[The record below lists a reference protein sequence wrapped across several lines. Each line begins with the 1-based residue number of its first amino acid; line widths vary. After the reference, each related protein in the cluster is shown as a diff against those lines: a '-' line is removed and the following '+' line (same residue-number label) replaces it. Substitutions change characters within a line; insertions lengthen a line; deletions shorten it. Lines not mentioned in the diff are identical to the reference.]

1 MNGTRK
7 YHPEWGSPITI
18 EHTWYALTDK
28 WIFIQ
33 KLRVPKISFTDL
45 MKLKKKEGQSVG
57 TSLFFRKRNKILK
70 GANMKTNCRAETEGK
85 AIQWLSHLG
94 IHPIYSYQTQTLL
107 WMPTSAFWQ
116 EPDIVVSWEAVSV
129 PDKYRGGYSQPTIVL
144 STILPME
151 ELEEGPKELKGFAA
165 P

>member
-1 MNGTRK
+1 MSNPVTK
-7 YHPEWGSPITI
+7 

-33 KLRVPKISFTDL
+33 KLQVPKISFTDL

-85 AIQWLSHLG
+85 AIQ
-94 IHPIYSYQTQTLL
+94 
-107 WMPTSAFWQ
+107 
-116 EPDIVVSWEAVSV
+116 
-129 PDKYRGGYSQPTIVL
+129 
-144 STILPME
+144 
-151 ELEEGPKELKGFAA
+151 
-165 P
+165 